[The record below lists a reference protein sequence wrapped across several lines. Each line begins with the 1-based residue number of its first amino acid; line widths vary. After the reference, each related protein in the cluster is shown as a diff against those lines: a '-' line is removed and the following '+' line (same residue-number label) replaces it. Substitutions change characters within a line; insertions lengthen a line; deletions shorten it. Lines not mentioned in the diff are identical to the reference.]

1 MIQVKRVKEPVILN
15 KNKDKWLSGYL
26 ASIANHKLTPTKKSK
41 NEVAIKENKYRHIE
55 IKNSLKGMFAD
66 KCAYCESYIGHVSY
80 GHIEHFKPKVKY
92 PKQCFN
98 WNNLLLGCEICNGAQ
113 YKGTQFPQKKDRGPL
128 INPSREDPFNYLTFD
143 YDPAT
148 GTANVLGRNVRGNT
162 TETVLGLN
170 RPALLR
176 HRNRIVRR
184 MAILAINASKG
195 DAVALAE
202 MKNHIQSD
210 EEYSAFAI
218 TLFKKF
224 GLK

>member
-1 MIQVKRVKEPVILN
+1 MILVKRLKEPVILRN
-15 KNKDKWLSGYL
+15 NKAKWLSDYLAAITTHNLAPTKKNKDKVTS
-26 ASIANHKLTPTKKSK
+26 
-41 NEVAIKENKYRHIE
+41 KENKYRQTD
-55 IKNSLKGMFAD
+55 IKGSLKLMFAD

-80 GHIEHFKPKVKY
+80 GHIEHFRPKSKY

-98 WNNLLLGCEICNGAQ
+98 WNNLLLGCEVCNGAQ
-113 YKGTQFPQKKDRGPL
+113 YKGIKFPQKKDNGPL
-128 INPSREDPFNYLTFD
+128 VNPSKEDPFAYLTFD

-148 GTANVLGRNVRGNT
+148 GTANVFGKNARGNV
-162 TETVLGLN
+162 TENILGLN

-184 MAILAINASKG
+184 MAIMAINASKG
-195 DAVALAE
+195 DIIALTE
-202 MKNHIQSD
+202 MKKHIQSD